1 MRQFGELGLKQRDSD
16 NTDNYVGA
24 STDGSAGAAG
34 AMLGQKQAFQ
44 LNTEEIKI
52 QAEADYLSDVI
63 QQRNDNLAHV
73 EQAMSDM
80 N

>member
-1 MRQFGELGLKQRDSD
+1 MRQFGELGLKVRDSEGL
-16 NTDNYVGA
+16 TDYGA
-24 STDGSAGAAG
+24 SADGGGSAAG
-34 AMLGQKQAFQ
+34 AQLAQKQAFK
-44 LNTEEIKI
+44 LDTEEIKI

-73 EQAMSDM
+73 EQAMSDI